1 MDRLR
6 RPMEGRLLDRCHPK
20 AVCNYA
26 KGFFANVS
34 SSAVVAIPPGDQ
46 HGQESGGR
54 DSIPHCW
61 PIVHPEEV
69 GRKLFGADRSSRHSF
84 VFSILAIFYANCF
97 DTFEADS

>member
-20 AVCNYA
+20 AVCSYA

-61 PIVHPEEV
+61 PIVHPERGGAEV
-69 GRKLFGADRSSRHSF
+69 VRGGSFFSTFLCFLDPRDFLRQLF
-84 VFSILAIFYANCF
+84 
-97 DTFEADS
+97 

>member
-6 RPMEGRLLDRCHPK
+6 RPMEGRLLDRSIDAIRRPC
-20 AVCNYA
+20 AVMR
-26 KGFFANVS
+26 KDFLPTS

-61 PIVHPEEV
+61 PIVHPERGGAEV
-69 GRKLFGADRSSRHSF
+69 VRGGSFFSTFLCFLDPRDFLRQLF
-84 VFSILAIFYANCF
+84 
-97 DTFEADS
+97 